1 MFNTVQGQAFINGF
15 NLGRYWPI
23 RGPQVTLFVPAG
35 VLYASPTPNVL
46 VMVELE
52 HAPSTG
58 SAGTVDYV
66 QFVKEPIINGRCFN
80 SSYVERFPLST
91 ERVSG
96 RRPAF

>member
-1 MFNTVQGQAFINGF
+1 M
-15 NLGRYWPI
+15 
-23 RGPQVTLFVPAG
+23 TLFVPAG

-66 QFVKEPIINGRCFN
+66 QFVKEPIINGRCYN
-80 SSYVERFPLST
+80 GSYVERIPISAVNF
-91 ERVSG
+91 SG